1 MFWLIEVARTD
12 LFGYLSLQHDLL
24 ECECSSFCLQLIL
37 ANGVFFFCFLRLQG
51 FSWISSRFY
60 EKNCRE
66 LLVLLPGK
74 GLRW

>member
-37 ANGVFFFCFLRLQG
+37 ANGVFFF
-51 FSWISSRFY
+51 
-60 EKNCRE
+60 
-66 LLVLLPGK
+66 LLS
-74 GLRW
+74 